1 MGRLTAGMKYALQQP
16 VVYLGLFVEFAFDEG
31 SEYFWSG
38 ENAISWNSTTW
49 QGGGLI
55 GSISMEEENQDM
67 KARRVV
73 FTVNN
78 VDRLYYATAV
88 QTQYRNRPCRI
99 WINTLNSAGSS
110 VTNSHLL
117 EEGRMDTMSINADG
131 TLTLTVE
138 SRLLDLFRPNRYTM
152 TTASHNRVKAGDLF
166 YDYVPFMPSA
176 ELPWGLEAAGSQVG
190 GAGGGGGTS
199 GGRPDLFKVNG

>member
-1 MGRLTAGMKYALQQP
+1 
-16 VVYLGLFVEFAFDEG
+16 
-31 SEYFWSG
+31 
-38 ENAISWNSTTW
+38 
-49 QGGGLI
+49 
-55 GSISMEEENQDM
+55 M

-78 VDRLYYATAV
+78 VDRAYYATAV

-138 SRLLDLFRPNRYTM
+138 SRLLDLFRPNRHTM

-176 ELPWGLEAAGSQVG
+176 ELPWGLEASGSQVG
-190 GAGGGGGTS
+190 GGASGGGGTS